1 MKKIALALLF
11 SWYSFVNAQ
20 CYDVFGKNADC
31 PTAEDSLVLY
41 NNAIRVYE
49 FYEKNST
56 YKRTGTQEIRNE
68 SEKRSVYA
76 DLQTAK
82 RLFFVIRR
90 EVSKL
95 TAEEKRFAAGKTSS
109 KYKDIKYAEYYA
121 EIDDYRFYQ
130 RDLENQIVNIN
141 APMSLY
147 DTRISPIVFNRYI
160 CIDTTDAH
168 NGDLVHIPLYIPVVV
183 KPYLLLTDS
192 ESIVRNKILRIIPKS
207 VVAEKDPPKK
217 FAVKRDSIIKGY
229 QTIPENKPYE
239 LNDPLPYKYN
249 GNPVHVYTHLGT
261 GAIIGFFYR
270 RYFFPIKPS
279 DYRRFAVPK
288 WAQEILINTEE
299 LKKMLKQKYGE
310 YFIDI
315 AK

>member
-121 EIDDYRFYQ
+121 EVDEYRFYQ

-160 CIDTTDAH
+160 CNDTTDAH

-192 ESIVRNKILRIIPKS
+192 ESIVRNKILRIMPNSIVTKKEPIKKS
-207 VVAEKDPPKK
+207 V
-217 FAVKRDSIIKGY
+217 VKRDSITKGY
-229 QTIPENKPYE
+229 QSIVVPKYE
-239 LNDPLPYKYN
+239 IKYDSNDHKYEGSPVYAYTYLN
-249 GNPVHVYTHLGT
+249 T

-270 RYFFPIKPS
+270 RHFFPIKPE
-279 DYRRFAVPK
+279 DYKKYAVPK
-288 WAQEILINTEE
+288 WAQQILSNPDE
-299 LKKMLKQKYGE
+299 LRKMLKMKYGD